1 MRRLPVLDFQ
11 CRVILNTSLIFMRV
25 NKIEAMYKRKQ
36 QPIAVKASK
45 RQSGKKKICDE
56 RKHLPHTLKACRL
69 LQTVSA

>member
-25 NKIEAMYKRKQ
+25 NKIEAMYKKKQ

-45 RQSGKKKICDE
+45 RQSGKKKRSVMKGNIY
-56 RKHLPHTLKACRL
+56 HTL
-69 LQTVSA
+69 

>member
-11 CRVILNTSLIFMRV
+11 CRVILNMYTSLIFMRV

-45 RQSGKKKICDE
+45 RQSGKKKD
-56 RKHLPHTLKACRL
+56 L
-69 LQTVSA
+69 